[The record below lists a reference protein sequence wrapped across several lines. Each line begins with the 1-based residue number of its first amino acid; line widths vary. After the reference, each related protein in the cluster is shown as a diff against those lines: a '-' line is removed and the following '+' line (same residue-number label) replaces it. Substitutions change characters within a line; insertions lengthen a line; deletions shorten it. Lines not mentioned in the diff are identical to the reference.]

1 MVARNRCG
9 AETVLSS
16 PRLFAADHA
25 LCYNNRIRVWCRLQ
39 RQLTLQSIIETI
51 QAIARQR
58 GRGDALPLIML
69 RQLDG
74 APGERI
80 SHLPIESELAQAW
93 VALTGEPFRPH
104 QAHAL
109 TALRRGEPVA
119 LYAADPAVVTSAY
132 LLLYATVLPSPPATA
147 LVLAP
152 DTAAAQA
159 TRMRLDQ
166 INRELPRHLRLA
178 PTLLEPDRRPDPY
191 ARIVIVTPE
200 ALHSRLLRHHDR
212 AWRLFWPRLQIA
224 ALLDVHC
231 YAGVAGAHLADLLL
245 RLQRIVAEHT
255 GGQAP
260 DILATLVECADPAP
274 ALSGL
279 LGHTWRVIPA
289 DDSPRAAA
297 TLAVWRGAAGRLR
310 ESVEIATAIRRQGY
324 HVHIACAPLESALL
338 APLVGDVEG
347 ISYGPALP
355 AVHVLVAAGYPGS
368 HSALR
373 RMLAAGYQA
382 VILVLGELPHE
393 QALARQSELLI
404 SDPAT
409 SWPVPP
415 TNAYVTA
422 RHLLCAATEQP
433 LTEAEVEAWG
443 AQEIVSRLVAQ
454 GKLVDL
460 PDPEIAW
467 KPTNAAGDPYTEFS
481 LLSASDGAIIARSE
495 PAQTV
500 GQLDPTGFERWM
512 FLNAALP
519 PGAGGFR
526 VLDHDEEVG
535 RVTVRLETNGRR
547 TYPLRRCQVSVRDER
562 DSRMLPGAKR
572 IAWGRVVVDEEVYGY
587 REATGSAAPAEVA
600 LKTPLTTRW
609 IAPACWFDVAVG
621 LQVLGQFVGWSLA
634 AALPLRA
641 LAHFTDVVPCYDH
654 EARRLYVID
663 AQPGGNGL
671 AAWTYEHAEELL
683 RLAYDVALACRNDPL
698 LDPLSRVDMDWLLAL
713 LGRHAE
719 MALPVERARTP
730 TRTPT
735 PIEAPRRSEPLESP
749 APAPRILLTPAPAE
763 PPVALPRRAESSG
776 GGPPPPEEPR
786 QEQLP
791 LPPRAPSTARPSYT
805 PAPRDEPPP
814 RPPRELSERDH
825 RAGRATPPR
834 PSAPPDRAA
843 SSGSERRPDRAASEP
858 PAAPDSRPARSRPSS
873 DQGQAAPPDPA
884 PPADSDSALDDL
896 TARRRPVARP
906 GTAREEEAP
915 PDPAAL
921 IARLR
926 RQREQREAAQP
937 RKSSGSA
944 QRTDRNAP
952 ESGAALTPRFAVGER
967 IFCLPYGDGVVR
979 ASRIESGRE
988 LLTVAFPAHG
998 ELVIDPAVS
1007 LVRKLED
1014 EAPDDDDLR

>member
-1 MVARNRCG
+1 
-9 AETVLSS
+9 
-16 PRLFAADHA
+16 
-25 LCYNNRIRVWCRLQ
+25 
-39 RQLTLQSIIETI
+39 LTLQSIIETI

-74 APGERI
+74 VPGERI

-93 VALTGEPFRPH
+93 VALTSEPFRPH

-119 LYAADPAVVTSAY
+119 LHAADPAVTTSAY
-132 LLLYATVLPSPPATA
+132 LLLYATVLASPPATA

-152 DTAAAQA
+152 DMDAALAA
-159 TRMRLDQ
+159 RTRLDQ

-178 PTLLEPDRRPDPY
+178 TTLLEPDRRPDPY

-212 AWRLFWPRLQIA
+212 AWQLFWPRLQIA
-224 ALLDVHC
+224 VLLDIHR

-260 DILATLVECADPAP
+260 DILATLVESADPEL
-274 ALSGL
+274 ALNGL

-289 DDSPRAAA
+289 DDSPRTAT
-297 TLAVWRGAAGRLR
+297 TLAVWHGAAGRLR

-338 APLVGDVEG
+338 APIVGDVEG
-347 ISYGPALP
+347 VSYGPTLP
-355 AVHVLVAAGYPGS
+355 TVHVLVAAGYPGS

-373 RMLAAGYQA
+373 QMLAAGYQA
-382 VILVLGELPHE
+382 VIVVLGELPHE
-393 QALARQSELLI
+393 QALARQSELLL

-409 SWPVPP
+409 SWPAPP

-433 LTEAEVEAWG
+433 LTEVEVEAWG
-443 AQEIVSRLVAQ
+443 AQEIVARLVAQ

-460 PDPEIAW
+460 PDPEVAW
-467 KPTNAAGDPYTEFS
+467 KPTSAVGDPYTEFS
-481 LLSASDGAIIARSE
+481 LLSSSDGAIIVRSE
-495 PAQTV
+495 PSQIV
-500 GQLDPTGFERWM
+500 GQLVPTGFERWM
-512 FLNAALP
+512 FVNAALP

-526 VLDHDEEVG
+526 VLEHDEDAS

-562 DSRMLPGAKR
+562 DSRMLPGNKR
-572 IAWGRVVVDEEVYGY
+572 IAWGRVVVDEEIYGY
-587 REATGSAAPAEVA
+587 REATGSAAPAEIA

-654 EARRLYVID
+654 EARRLYLID

-671 AAWTYEHAEELL
+671 AAWTYGHAEELL

-713 LGRHAE
+713 LGRHADI
-719 MALPVERARTP
+719 ALPVEHVRAP
-730 TRTPT
+730 TRSST
-735 PIEAPRRSEPLESP
+735 PIASPSRAEPVEGPP
-749 APAPRILLTPAPAE
+749 AAPRILLTPAPAE
-763 PPVALPRRAESSG
+763 PPLPLPRRAESSATSQ
-776 GGPPPPEEPR
+776 PQPAPEEPR

-791 LPPRAPSTARPSYT
+791 LPPRAPTGARPTYT

-814 RPPRELSERDH
+814 RTPREPADRD
-825 RAGRATPPR
+825 RKAGR
-834 PSAPPDRAA
+834 SAPPGR
-843 SSGSERRPDRAASEP
+843 STSESADQYGRFAKRPDASRP
-858 PAAPDSRPARSRPSS
+858 DASKPADSRPDTNRPAASKPAS
-873 DQGQAAPPDPA
+873 DIGRPVPSNPG
-884 PPADSDSALDDL
+884 PPANSDDALDDL
-896 TARRRPVARP
+896 AARHRPTARP
-906 GTAREEEAP
+906 GAASEDEPP

-937 RKSSGSA
+937 HQPSGAA
-944 QRTDRNAP
+944 QRTDR
-952 ESGAALTPRFAVGER
+952 AAAAADAATTPRFAVGER

-979 ASRIESGRE
+979 ASRIEGGRE
-988 LLTVAFPAHG
+988 LLTVAFPEHG
-998 ELVIDPAVS
+998 ALLIDPAVS

-1014 EAPDDDDLR
+1014 AAPDDDDLL